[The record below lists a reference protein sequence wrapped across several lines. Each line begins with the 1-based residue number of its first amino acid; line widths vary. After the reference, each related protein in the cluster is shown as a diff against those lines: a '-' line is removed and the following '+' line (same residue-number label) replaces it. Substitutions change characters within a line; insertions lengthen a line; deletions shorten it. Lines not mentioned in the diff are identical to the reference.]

1 MRVGTAPP
9 ERRPSNVGK
18 GGGLGEKEGEEND
31 AAKGRASVKA
41 REVWTA
47 PPKPLKQKVVL
58 DLQSTESIAEQL
70 GNKALRYA
78 TPRPPHRPPPP
89 PADPP
94 AVPRP
99 APPRP
104 PPTAPPRRGDRRW
117 PPSHARGSERHS
129 VTHILAARAPGGAG
143 AGATLGPRPPGPVG
157 RRTARRGG

>member
-70 GNKALRYA
+70 GTKALRYA

-117 PPSHARGSERHS
+117 PPSHARGSVPQC
-129 VTHILAARAPGGAG
+129 VT
-143 AGATLGPRPPGPVG
+143 V
-157 RRTARRGG
+157 

>member
-58 DLQSTESIAEQL
+58 DLQSSEEIAEQL

-78 TPRPPHRPPPP
+78 TPRPAHRLPPL

-99 APPRP
+99 APP
-104 PPTAPPRRGDRRW
+104 PPRHPEAGG
-117 PPSHARGSERHS
+117 PPVATFPCQGECATVCHS
-129 VTHILAARAPGGAG
+129 VTHILAARAPGGG
-143 AGATLGPRPPGPVG
+143 WGGRHPRPPGPVG